1 MAYQLS
7 GYTDV
12 YGVAQS
18 AAYLRVTSTNIEHRL
33 KQTIVSYAIY
43 ATATTADDGKSL
55 PLASASCTFYDSS
68 DGNTLLY
75 TNNFVCALGTDPF
88 GTQPTNVNDMLTMQA
103 YLALKNH
110 SSMTTLLSGATAV

>member
-18 AAYLRVTSTNIEHRL
+18 AAYLRVTATSIEH
-33 KQTIVSYAIY
+33 KQKQAVVSYSIY
-43 ATATTADDGKSL
+43 STSTTANDGKSL
-55 PLASASCTFYDSS
+55 PLSSASCTFYDSS
-68 DGNTLLY
+68 DGKTLLY
-75 TNNFVCALGTDPF
+75 TDNFVCALGTDPL
-88 GTQPTNVNDMLTMQA
+88 GTQPTNINDIVTAQA
-103 YLALKNH
+103 YLSLKNH